1 MRNYEPRPFGRL
13 RKHVRAPFDT
23 ITLEELPQDMREL
36 IEKLRQAEPAKSPLD
51 DFKPPRSKA
60 Q

>member
-13 RKHVRAPFDT
+13 RKHVRAPFDA
-23 ITLEELPQDMREL
+23 ITREELPQDMREL
-36 IEKLRQAEPAKSPLD
+36 IERLRQAEPVKSPLD

>member
-13 RKHVRAPFDT
+13 RKHVRAPFDA
-23 ITLEELPQDMREL
+23 ITLEELPRDVREL
-36 IEKLRQAEPAKSPLD
+36 IEKLRQAEPVKSPLD

>member
-23 ITLEELPQDMREL
+23 FTLEELPQDMREL

-51 DFKPPRSKA
+51 DFKPPRSEA
-60 Q
+60 R

>member
-51 DFKPPRSKA
+51 DFKPPRSEA
-60 Q
+60 R